1 MAGRI
6 TPEAI
11 AQLSLLIIIPE
22 EISQLKSDIIWT
34 SLVLGYNIGLFMIE
48 DLTGKVLYV
57 VDGCGVLYASEVF
70 HRLRTFVSGYEAGL
84 KASTEEPWESARKT
98 FPLDSPS

>member
-11 AQLSLLIIIPE
+11 EQLSLPLRIIPD
-22 EISQLKSDIIWT
+22 EISQLKSDIIWA
-34 SLVLGYNIGLFMIE
+34 SLVLRCNNGLFMIE
-48 DLTGKVLYV
+48 DLAGKVLYV
-57 VDGCGVLYASEVF
+57 DEVF
-70 HRLRTFVSGYEAGL
+70 HGLRAYVSGYEAGL